1 MTMLALL
8 VSVAFVAN
16 AAVPLE
22 TQSAESLRVARRQI
36 VSGKRGRGLATLDSL
51 VMSDGVTVSIE
62 SPNTMEPSVIRGI
75 EAWNDAL
82 KERAFR
88 MKPAGTTADVI
99 VRFVR
104 NLDAMGGDVQGMVDA
119 TREISWSERTHAYR
133 LKATI
138 YVRDNVEGRRL
149 RPEEVTNVV
158 AHETGHLLGL
168 ADVQQKD
175 RLMGP
180 MVVGHPKSGPT
191 PEEVVAV
198 CGYRAMIRRCYPKP

>member
-8 VSVAFVAN
+8 VSVAFAAN

-22 TQSAESLRVARRQI
+22 TQSADSLRDARRQV

-51 VMSDGVTVSIE
+51 VMSDGVTVSVE
-62 SPNTMEPSVIRGI
+62 SSNAMEPSVARGI

-88 MKPAGTTADVI
+88 MKPAGTTADVT

-168 ADVQQKD
+168 ADVQQEN

-191 PEEVVAV
+191 PEEAVAV